1 MPPEAEEQ
9 QKEKPK
15 GKSKL
20 LLIILPVVL
29 LLMAGGGA
37 FAYFKFFKGGDE
49 KGEAKKHDSKAVVQE
64 IDTFMVN
71 LMDTGGRRFLKVTM
85 KVKCDSAPLAD
96 EFKTRSFEMRDI
108 ILLILMAK
116 EYEDVTQPED
126 KVNLKKEI
134 VTALNRAL
142 KKGQVLDIYFTEFLV
157 Q

>member
-9 QKEKPK
+9 KTEKPK

-29 LLMAGGGA
+29 LLFAGGGA

-49 KGEAKKHDSKAVVQE
+49 KGEAKKQAEQAVIQE

-71 LMDTGGRRFLKVTM
+71 LMDTGGKRFLKLTM
-85 KVKCDSAPLAD
+85 KVKCSSAPLAD
-96 EFKTRSFEMRDI
+96 EFKSRNFEMRDI
-108 ILLILMAK
+108 ILLILMSK
-116 EYEDVTQPED
+116 EYEDVTKPED

-134 VTALNRAL
+134 VTALNRTL
-142 KKGQVLDIYFTEFLV
+142 KKGQVLDVYFTDFLV